1 MDSEIKSNIN
11 ATINILNTWIPMKIK
26 YSNIP
31 GINICI
37 AHNGKSLFTK
47 SFGFSDIE
55 KQIKLNKNSLFR
67 IASHSKMFT
76 AVGIMQLQEQS
87 KLKIDD
93 YVQDYL
99 PWFKGKNET
108 SDIKNIT
115 IHIINRNIIK
125 IIVPVGEFD

>member
-55 KQIKLNKNSLFR
+55 KQIMDS
-67 IASHSKMFT
+67 AT
-76 AVGIMQLQEQS
+76 GILVLTEVERQDIVNLYQINAD
-87 KLKIDD
+87 KIQVISGGGDNATRLSEISIFQKCDD
-93 YVQDYL
+93 R
-99 PWFKGKNET
+99 F
-108 SDIKNIT
+108 
-115 IHIINRNIIK
+115 
-125 IIVPVGEFD
+125 